1 MKEQFIPAFDFNAFT
16 KFFDSFISHSIP
28 EKQIKEE
35 LISLM
40 NIREEDNVLDFGC
53 GTGTLLIIGKQRH
66 PKAHFEG
73 IDIDPRVLSLAKKKI
88 EGENLDISLIE
99 YDGGCLPQKSNS
111 VDKAMSSLMMHHLK
125 TDKKLKAMQEIY
137 RILAPGGEFYLADF
151 GKQENPIFAL
161 IGYIASKFES
171 EVEANFKGRLPELMG
186 TAGFKNVH
194 TVRTYNTRLGTICI
208 YSGVAA
214 KDAG

>member
-1 MKEQFIPAFDFNAFT
+1 
-16 KFFDSFISHSIP
+16 
-28 EKQIKEE
+28 
-35 LISLM
+35 M
-40 NIREEDNVLDFGC
+40 NIREGNNILDFGC
-53 GTGTLLIIGKQRH
+53 GTGTLLIIGKEKH
-66 PKAHFEG
+66 PEAHFEG
-73 IDIDPRVLSLAKKKI
+73 IDIDPRVLALAKKKI
-88 EGENLDISLIE
+88 EDENLDISLIE
-99 YDGGCLPQKSNS
+99 YDGGSLPQKSNS
-111 VDKAMSSLMMHHLK
+111 IDKAMSSLMMHHLK
-125 TDKKLKAMQEIY
+125 TDKKLNAMQEIY
-137 RILAPGGEFYLADF
+137 RVLAVGGEFYLADF